1 MTKYQITTYDGTVH
15 TIEGNTQQEVKR
27 MVEFF
32 GLMPVKM
39 ADGTTEMFA
48 KGAVQHMKMIK
59 DDTTLPPEQRL
70 AMGDQKDNRSTGPEA
85 EAAKAWR
92 KYCGHDFKLMSDKRE
107 RQKFYDKQMKKAG
120 GAWTNYQQ

>member
-15 TIEGNTQQEVKR
+15 TIEGDTKQEVKH

-32 GLMPVKM
+32 WLMPVKM

-59 DDTTLPPEQRL
+59 DKTTLPPEQRL

-85 EAAKAWR
+85 EAARAWR
-92 KYCGHDFKLMSDKRE
+92 EHCGHDFKLMGDKEAR
-107 RQKFYDKQMKKAG
+107 KQFIDAYMEGKA
-120 GAWTNYQQ
+120 

>member
-39 ADGTTEMFA
+39 ADSTTEMFA

-59 DDTTLPPEQRL
+59 DDTALPPEQRL

-85 EAAKAWR
+85 EATKAWR
-92 KYCGHDFKLMSDKRE
+92 EHCGHDFKLMGDKE
-107 RQKFYDKQMKKAG
+107 ARQQFIDAYMEG
-120 GAWTNYQQ
+120 RS

>member
-1 MTKYQITTYDGTVH
+1 MTKYQITTYDGSVH

-85 EAAKAWR
+85 EAARAWR
-92 KYCGHDFKLMSDKRE
+92 EHCGHDFKLMGDKELRDRFIKE
-107 RQKFYDKQMKKAG
+107 YTEGK
-120 GAWTNYQQ
+120 

>member
-59 DDTTLPPEQRL
+59 DGTTLPPEQRL

-92 KYCGHDFKLMSDKRE
+92 EHCGHDFKLMGNKE
-107 RQKFYDKQMKKAG
+107 ARQKFIDKRMEKAED
-120 GAWTNYQQ
+120 AWTTYHE

>member
-1 MTKYQITTYDGTVH
+1 MTKYQITTYDGSAH

-48 KGAVQHMKMIK
+48 KGAVQHMNMIK
-59 DDTTLPPEQRL
+59 DDTALPPEQRL
-70 AMGDQKDNRSTGPEA
+70 AMGSQKDNRSTGPDA

-92 KYCGHDFKLMSDKRE
+92 EHCGHDFKLMGDKEARE
-107 RQKFYDKQMKKAG
+107 QFIKTYVENNA
-120 GAWTNYQQ
+120 

>member
-59 DDTTLPPEQRL
+59 DDATLPPEQRL
-70 AMGDQKDNRSTGPEA
+70 AMGDQKDNRSTGPDA
-85 EAAKAWR
+85 EAARAWR
-92 KYCGHDFKLMSDKRE
+92 EHCGHDFKLMGNKE
-107 RQKFYDKQMKKAG
+107 ARQKFIDKRMEKAED
-120 GAWTNYQQ
+120 AWTTYHE